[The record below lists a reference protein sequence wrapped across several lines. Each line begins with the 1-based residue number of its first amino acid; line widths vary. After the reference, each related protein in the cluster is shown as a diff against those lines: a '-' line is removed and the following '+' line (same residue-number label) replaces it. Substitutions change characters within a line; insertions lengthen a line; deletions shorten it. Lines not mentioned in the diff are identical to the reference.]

1 MLNHCDED
9 SSINIFENTSK
20 SINMIIYRQNHK
32 NNPKII
38 HVQEFSSSLLNVLQ
52 FMNGN
57 FAMESPTNKRA
68 ARERR
73 NLLIKHIRRVVGV
86 QQKLLYATM
95 LATDDIISMT
105 S

>member
-1 MLNHCDED
+1 MFNHCDVFLFKIPQKYFQ
-9 SSINIFENTSK
+9 SIK
-20 SINMIIYRQNHK
+20 MIICRQNHK

-68 ARERR
+68 SEREE
-73 NLLIKHIRRVVGV
+73 N
-86 QQKLLYATM
+86 Y
-95 LATDDIISMT
+95 
-105 S
+105 